1 MAGYLRLRQIC
12 LVAAELEPAV
22 RDLAEIFGVEI
33 CYRDGKVAKYGLVN
47 ALLPIGT
54 SFLEVVSPTRDGT
67 AAGRYLERRRG
78 DGGYMVIIDCD
89 DIERRRALV
98 EAMGVRIANPL
109 AYQEYTGIQ
118 LHPRDTGGSF
128 LEFNHT
134 AGGAALDG
142 PYHPAGPQWQRFI
155 RRDVTRALLA
165 AELQSP
171 DPQALAERWSA
182 IIERPLRPGEAGAP
196 EIALDHGLLRFVEA
210 KDGRGEGLAAL
221 DLEVADRAAILDAAK
236 RRGKAIAGDTVT
248 VCGTR
253 FRCRTTDDR

>member
-12 LVAAELEPAV
+12 LVAAELEPAI
-22 RDLAEIFGVEI
+22 RDLAEIFGLAI
-33 CYRDGKVAKYGLVN
+33 CYRDGNVAKYGLVN

-54 SFLEVVSPTRDGT
+54 SFLEVVAPTRDGT
-67 AAGRYLERRRG
+67 AAGRYLERRQG

-89 DIERRRALV
+89 DIERRRAHV
-98 EAMGVRIANPL
+98 EAIGVRVANPL
-109 AYQEYTGIQ
+109 TYQEYIGIQ

-134 AGGAALDG
+134 RGGAAPDG

-171 DPQALAERWSA
+171 DPEALAQRWSA
-182 IIERPLRPGEAGAP
+182 IIERPVRRGEAGAP
-196 EIALDHGLLRFVEA
+196 EIALDRGALRFVEA
-210 KDGRGEGLAAL
+210 RDGRGEGLAAL
-221 DLEVADRAAILDAAK
+221 DLEVADRAAVLDTAK

-248 VCGTR
+248 VCGVR
-253 FRCRTTDDR
+253 FRCRMTDDG